1 MTMNTLVEGTLKQ
14 PIINFQQKKK
24 KKKKKKMKQLMAKL
38 RSL

>member
-14 PIINFQQKKK
+14 PLINFPKK
-24 KKKKKKMKQLMAKL
+24 KKKKKKMKPLMAKL